1 MRFLFSLIFRAN
13 YLHWVGPLFL
23 LWLGLIFW
31 GLGGFP
37 ATASQWGTIIFS
49 LLVAAFIIC
58 ITEFADIYS
67 DRFDDQVYRPSNP
80 LVSGD
85 LKIGTARKIFIAENI
100 IGVPLLASLLW
111 VTGNYPLILALIAG
125 WIGGLIYSLPP
136 FRLKGRKIIGPF
148 EFGLSCAIIPLVGW
162 LVVRGLDPSLDP
174 FFIAAFA
181 LFLFVGGSGVGIT
194 TKLRRTSE
202 AFNSGLISGSNVFN
216 LETIDFG
223 LKVKNAMILEAILV
237 AGAIILIPV
246 FGFLEIFEQILVIFL
261 VSFILPPVLI
271 GFALR
276 FREPIRNLK
285 KARRSFVLICGSLP
299 AICLATFISS
309 IVHIG

>member
-1 MRFLFSLIFRAN
+1 MRFLVSLVFRAN

-23 LWLGLIFW
+23 LWFGLIFW

-37 ATASQWGTIIFS
+37 ATGGQWGTIIYA

-67 DRFDDQVYRPSNP
+67 DRFDDRVYRPSNP

-85 LKIGTARKIFIAENI
+85 LTIGTARKIFIAENI
-100 IGVPLLASLLW
+100 IGMPLLASLLW

-125 WIGGLIYSLPP
+125 WIGGLVYSLPP
-136 FRLKGRKIIGPF
+136 FRLKGRKIIGAF
-148 EFGLSCAIIPLVGW
+148 EFGLSCAILPLVGW
-162 LVVRGLDPSLDP
+162 LVVIRELDL
-174 FFIAAFA
+174 FIGAFA
-181 LFLFVGGSGVGIT
+181 LILFVGGSGVGIT

-202 AFNSGLISGSNVFN
+202 AFNSGLIRGSNVFN

-223 LKVKNAMILEAILV
+223 LKVKNAMIIEAILI

-246 FGFLEIFEQILVIFL
+246 FGLLEVFDSILVILL
-261 VSFILPPVLI
+261 VSFVLPTVLV
-271 GFALR
+271 GYALR
-276 FREPIRNLK
+276 LREPIRNLK
-285 KARRSFVLICGSLP
+285 NSRTSFLLICGSLP
-299 AICLATFISS
+299 AICFATFISS
-309 IVHIG
+309 IVHIT

>member
-1 MRFLFSLIFRAN
+1 MRFLFSLVFRAN
-13 YLHWVGPLFL
+13 YLHWVTPLVL

-37 ATASQWGTIIFS
+37 AASQWGTIIFA
-49 LLVAAFIIC
+49 LLAAAFIIC

-67 DRFDDQVYRPSNP
+67 DRFEDRVYRPTNP

-100 IGVPLLASLLW
+100 IGVPLLGSLLG
-111 VTGNYPLILALIAG
+111 VTGNYPLVLALVAG
-125 WIGGLIYSLPP
+125 WIGGLIYALPP

-148 EFGLSCAIIPLVGW
+148 EFGLCCALIPLVGC
-162 LVVRGLDPSLDP
+162 LVVEGLAPS
-174 FFIAAFA
+174 FIAAFT
-181 LFLFVGGSGVGIT
+181 LFTFVGGSGVGIT

-202 AFNSGLISGSNVFN
+202 ALNSGLITGSNIFN

-223 LKVKNAMILEAILV
+223 LKVRNAMILEAILV

-246 FGFLEIFEQILVIFL
+246 FGLLGMFDQMLVIFL

-276 FREPIRNLK
+276 FKEPIKNLK
-285 KARRSFVLICGSLP
+285 KSRRSFLLICASLP